1 METTDLAQKLDTIF
15 KGFDYS
21 VSHFAYL
28 LHQSAMGPFFDGLF
42 SFITWFGENGVL
54 VVLLSIVLL
63 LFKKTKRIGVTI
75 LVSVIVS
82 TFIANILI
90 KHAVGRQR
98 PYINEGSPYYP
109 WWLDIAHGAERE
121 IFSFPSGHTTVTF
134 SAMTSLFMTGNKKY
148 VWYGYLFAV
157 LMGFSRIYL
166 MVHYASDVV
175 GGAVIG
181 IALGA
186 AVSAALKE
194 LYRKKFFPWRHKK
207 KAPSVSA
214 DKIKHT

>member
-1 METTDLAQKLDTIF
+1 
-15 KGFDYS
+15 
-21 VSHFAYL
+21 
-28 LHQSAMGPFFDGLF
+28 
-42 SFITWFGENGVL
+42 
-54 VVLLSIVLL
+54 
-63 LFKKTKRIGVTI
+63 
-75 LVSVIVS
+75 
-82 TFIANILI
+82 
-90 KHAVGRQR
+90 
-98 PYINEGSPYYP
+98 
-109 WWLDIAHGAERE
+109 
-121 IFSFPSGHTTVTF
+121 
-134 SAMTSLFMTGNKKY
+134 
-148 VWYGYLFAV
+148 
-157 LMGFSRIYL
+157 MGFSRIYL